1 MLTPRPHPA
10 PAMAVSASERAFYV
24 ALGRRIA
31 ALRKAQGLTQVQLAE
46 AMGVAQQTVAHYE
59 AGRLRL
65 LAGALPNLADQLG
78 VSVEEL
84 IGTPAKRSA
93 GKRGPAPKLQQQL
106 ERVQSLPKAQQQA
119 ISKVLDSVLAAHQ

>member
-1 MLTPRPHPA
+1 M
-10 PAMAVSASERAFYV
+10 
-24 ALGRRIA
+24 
-31 ALRKAQGLTQVQLAE
+31 QLAE

-84 IGTPAKRSA
+84 IGTPVRRSP